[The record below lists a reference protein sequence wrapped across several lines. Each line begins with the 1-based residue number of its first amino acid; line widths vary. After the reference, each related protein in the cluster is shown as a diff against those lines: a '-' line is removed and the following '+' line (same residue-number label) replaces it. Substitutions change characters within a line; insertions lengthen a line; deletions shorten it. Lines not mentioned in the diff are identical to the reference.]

1 MNRPTTSAVAAQRN
15 HGEYRAVSPDLLVSP
30 SRPPGTSASQPAPTP
45 RWRYLG
51 RFAPPAAKSR
61 SATSPTL
68 GAPCFAAVVRH
79 REILL
84 LLEQGMTVA
93 GSSSS
98 MGALEG

>member
-1 MNRPTTSAVAAQRN
+1 
-15 HGEYRAVSPDLLVSP
+15 
-30 SRPPGTSASQPAPTP
+30 
-45 RWRYLG
+45 
-51 RFAPPAAKSR
+51 
-61 SATSPTL
+61 
-68 GAPCFAAVVRH
+68 VVRH